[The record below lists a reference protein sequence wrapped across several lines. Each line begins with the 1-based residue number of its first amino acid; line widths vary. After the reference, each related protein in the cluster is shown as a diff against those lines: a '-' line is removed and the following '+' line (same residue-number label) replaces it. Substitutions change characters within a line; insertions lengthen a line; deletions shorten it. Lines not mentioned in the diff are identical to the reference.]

1 MRVLVV
7 QNFENA
13 ELGQVGDVLAEAG
26 AEIDIRKAHLGDPLP
41 GDANGH
47 DALVVLG
54 GGQNALADEEFP
66 YIPTILDL
74 MRDFEAKDR
83 AVLGICLGS
92 QLLARAFG
100 GENLIGTSPEFGWRQ
115 ISRTDAAADDAV
127 LGVLPQT
134 FLAFQVHD
142 DTFTLPEGAVHLC
155 ANAVTRNQAFRIGRA
170 AYGFQFHFE
179 ANLPLVRRWNEAFPE
194 LILRHRPDWFES
206 FDDEAATYSR
216 QADEAGLALARAWVA
231 TI

>member
-7 QNFENA
+7 QNFDKA
-13 ELGQVGDVLAEAG
+13 ELGQVGDALAEAG

-41 GDANGH
+41 ADASEH

-66 YIPTILDL
+66 YIPSILSL

-83 AVLGICLGS
+83 AVLGICLGG

-127 LGVLPQT
+127 LGVLPET

-142 DTFTLPEGAVHLC
+142 DTFTLPKGAVHLC
-155 ANAVTRNQAFRIGRA
+155 TTPATRNQAFRVGRA

-179 ANLPLVRRWNEAFPE
+179 ADLPLVRQWNAAFPE
-194 LILRHRPDWFES
+194 LMLKHRPDWFDS
-206 FDDEAATYSR
+206 FDDEAAAHSR

>member
-7 QNFENA
+7 QNFDKA
-13 ELGQVGDVLAEAG
+13 ELGQVGDALAEAG

-41 GDANGH
+41 EDASEH

-66 YIPTILDL
+66 YIPSILSL

-83 AVLGICLGS
+83 AVLGICLGG

-127 LGVLPQT
+127 LGVLPET

-142 DTFTLPEGAVHLC
+142 DTFTLPKDAVHLC
-155 ANAVTRNQAFRIGRA
+155 TNPATRNQAFRVGRA

-179 ANLPLVRRWNEAFPE
+179 ADLPLVRQWNAAFPE
-194 LILRHRPDWFES
+194 LMLKHRPDWFDS
-206 FDDEAATYSR
+206 FDDEAAAHSR